1 MEYRHFFKKSAVE
14 RKDDDEIIDLST
26 PINTERRYFLNLNEY
41 DRGDDEYEDGDG
53 YDSYGNM
60 GKFSQ

>member
-53 YDSYGNM
+53 YD
-60 GKFSQ
+60 